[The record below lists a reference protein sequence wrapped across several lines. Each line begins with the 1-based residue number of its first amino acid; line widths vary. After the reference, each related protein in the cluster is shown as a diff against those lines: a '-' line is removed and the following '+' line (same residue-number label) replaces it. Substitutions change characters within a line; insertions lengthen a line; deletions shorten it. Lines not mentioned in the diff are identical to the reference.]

1 MQSTCLF
8 CLQHSRYALGQ
19 VSEHMHEHIHYMD
32 HDECRGN
39 CTQAIEDNR
48 REPATSSS
56 VEATAQTRTQISS
69 VLTEGHFS
77 DFK

>member
-1 MQSTCLF
+1 ML
-8 CLQHSRYALGQ
+8 CLQHAFKQ
-19 VSEHMHEHIHYMD
+19 MHEHIYYIRH

-48 REPATSSS
+48 REPATS

-69 VLTEGHFS
+69 VLTERHFS

>member
-1 MQSTCLF
+1 MP
-8 CLQHSRYALGQ
+8 CLQHA
-19 VSEHMHEHIHYMD
+19 SEHMHEHIIIRH

-48 REPATSSS
+48 REPATS

-69 VLTEGHFS
+69 VLTERHFS

>member
-1 MQSTCLF
+1 MP
-8 CLQHSRYALGQ
+8 CLQH
-19 VSEHMHEHIHYMD
+19 VSKRIREHIYYMSHY
-32 HDECRGN
+32 ECRGN

-48 REPATSSS
+48 REPATS

-69 VLTEGHFS
+69 VLTERHFS